1 MKIVLTGG
9 AGFIGTNVVN
19 ELLKENHEL
28 IIIDNLKT
36 GYQKNIP
43 TGVRFIHMDCSDENL
58 LNVITEPFDA
68 IIHIAGQASKEKSFQ
83 DVFYDLNSNQK
94 STLVLLDL
102 CKKMKCKRFIFIST
116 VCVYG
121 GVSNPGQYAEDSP
134 PTFDTFYALHK
145 YSSEQYCKLYCEQ
158 EQIDYTIFRLFT
170 CYGPHQ
176 DLTDTKKGMVSI
188 FLNQFLQESN
198 EVIVKGSLDRYRDF
212 IYVEDVGKVL
222 EKSLTKQNTFR
233 QIINLGS
240 GKKTTIQDLVD
251 TMNRIGNF
259 QKQIVE
265 KPGIIGD
272 MLGCYADITKLTNI
286 FPEIEFVGLEEG
298 LQNMISYA
306 RRV

>member
-1 MKIVLTGG
+1 MKILLTGG

-19 ELLKENHEL
+19 ELLKENHTL
-28 IIIDNLKT
+28 TIIDNLKT
-36 GYQKNIP
+36 GYLKNIP
-43 TGVRFIHMDCSDENL
+43 ESVQFIHMDCSDENL
-58 LNVITEPFDA
+58 LNEVTESFDVL
-68 IIHIAGQASKEKSFQ
+68 IHIAGQASKEKSFQ

-94 STLVLLDL
+94 STLVLLEL
-102 CKKMKCKRFIFIST
+102 CKKMNCKRFIFIST

-121 GVSNPGQYAEDSP
+121 GVSNPGQFTETNEP
-134 PTFDTFYALHK
+134 VFDTFYALHK
-145 YSSEQYCKLYCEQ
+145 YSSENYCKLYCEQ

-212 IYVEDVGKVL
+212 IYVEDVGRVL
-222 EKSLTKQNTFR
+222 AKSLTKRETFR
-233 QIINLGS
+233 EIINLGS
-240 GKKTTIQDLVD
+240 GKKTTIHELVN
-251 TMNRIGNF
+251 TMNRLGNF
-259 QKQIVE
+259 QKQIIE

-272 MLGCYADITKLTNI
+272 MLGCYADTTKLVNI

-298 LQNMISYA
+298 LMNMISFA
-306 RRV
+306 RSL